1 MSCMAAAWT
10 ESHSGGCL
18 RTGSGSVS
26 LIKSRVVLPLR
37 IAVRSQVR
45 AYPLRTRL
53 PDVEPGANGR
63 TEGGPPGRYLA
74 RELLSSLRLQR
85 IMAMSAGCSPI
96 RPPYLRAPGRSG

>member
-1 MSCMAAAWT
+1 MIWLSTCMSCMAAAWT

-53 PDVEPGANGR
+53 PDVEPGAI
-63 TEGGPPGRYLA
+63 LV
-74 RELLSSLRLQR
+74 REQHQHAVRPR
-85 IMAMSAGCSPI
+85 AGALP
-96 RPPYLRAPGRSG
+96 